1 MIDRGN
7 QAIREIQLNF
17 DDCVYQYEAGFPL
30 GVALLL
36 AAGFF
41 GYMLALL
48 QRRVLGMV
56 STEDEL
62 QTPMKASIASIPPY
76 QIQKPLKPS
85 LRPPLIPNE
94 DESEKPEVEEGFFTS
109 LGKLIGGAKSSVA
122 EIVGAA
128 FSRKKRPSVHH
139 YQQGRSG
146 SWPVQES
153 YAIPR
158 DETPPVV
165 DTRTP
170 TPRKN
175 YAFMSKEPEKIHH
188 IRQGRAP
195 YNGWNN
201 GESPQQQQQQQHQ
214 QVHHQ
219 QYLQHN
225 RQYSLGPQ
233 TFYEPSCEATNEI
246 VFGAVQ
252 EVDSARRA
260 VEIKP
265 VNYGDAAAYEQS
277 GLRYRSGGYMG

>member
-1 MIDRGN
+1 
-7 QAIREIQLNF
+7 
-17 DDCVYQYEAGFPL
+17 
-30 GVALLL
+30 
-36 AAGFF
+36 
-41 GYMLALL
+41 
-48 QRRVLGMV
+48 MV
-56 STEDEL
+56 STEDEP
-62 QTPMKASIASIPPY
+62 QQIPPKASIASIPPY

-94 DESEKPEVEEGFFTS
+94 DESEKQEAEEGFFTS
-109 LGKLIGGAKSSVA
+109 IGKLIGGAKSSVV
-122 EIVGAA
+122 EILGAA
-128 FSRKKRPSVHH
+128 FSRKKRVNTHH
-139 YQQGRSG
+139 YQQARAG

-158 DETPPVV
+158 DETPPAL

-175 YAFMSKEPEKIHH
+175 YAFMSKEPEKIHR
-188 IRQGRAP
+188 IRQDGGRTQ
-195 YNGWNN
+195 YSGWN
-201 GESPQQQQQQQHQ
+201 GESPQQQQQQQQ

-252 EVDSARRA
+252 EGDSTRRA
-260 VEIKP
+260 S
-265 VNYGDAAAYEQS
+265 YSDAVYEQN
-277 GLRYRSGGYMG
+277 GLRYRSGYMG